1 MVRLTCILLIPF
13 CTVPTA
19 FAGSSATGSVPPNES
34 DFPGVHVQ
42 LLNDFNYLLKEPAF
56 YRVVGLIGLAPGALG
71 PVLGKEEP
79 EYTEMWATESAD
91 RFFEAGEQLG
101 EAYVPVGASILCL
114 AIGRL
119 GSDRRMTSFGSC
131 LLRAQ
136 AINGIVTVA
145 VKAAVGRPRP
155 NGGAYS
161 YPSGHTTSAFTTAAV
176 VYEHFG
182 MKCGIP
188 AFAGAT
194 YIGLSRLQENMHY
207 MSDVV
212 AGAVLGSYIG
222 FKIAGRHMRMPSMS
236 VMPINEN
243 KDLGISL
250 SLAL

>member
-1 MVRLTCILLIPF
+1 MFRLLGIFVILL
-13 CTVPTA
+13 TAVPTA
-19 FAGSSATGSVPPNES
+19 LAGGSITGSTPPSRS
-34 DFPGVHVQ
+34 DTPGVHAQ

-56 YRVVGLIGLAPGALG
+56 FQVVGLIGLAPGALG
-71 PVLGKEEP
+71 PVLGNEEP
-79 EYTEMWATESAD
+79 EYTEMWATKSAN

-114 AIGRL
+114 AVGRL
-119 GSDRRMTSFGSC
+119 GSNRRMASFGSC

-136 AINGIVTVA
+136 AINGIATV
-145 VKAAVGRPRP
+145 VMKVAVGRPRP

-161 YPSGHTTSAFTTAAV
+161 YPSGHTSSAFTTAAV

-182 MKCGIP
+182 MKYGIP

-212 AGAVLGSYIG
+212 AGAILGSYIG

-250 SLAL
+250 SVTL